1 MVSRRKILSRS
12 RDDLNLD
19 QTFTQQEE
27 EEDVW
32 YQKDKLYKEHIQ
44 EVLDKWT
51 QIDDEIWAKVI
62 VFERNRRVAKAYAR
76 APVLTING
84 SDDGFDGMRIG
95 LCGFDNPMRD
105 QKTDEL
111 KRVIGQGVKI
121 KMDDAGN
128 ILVRRYAKSNV
139 FVKST
144 ASNPNEETS
153 IGAEILKLPNQALE
167 SEKIVKLFDMKKFQS
182 NVNRELRRAY
192 PDRRRLETQ
201 CLSAVAFVKSENDI
215 LECPIWVLIVNVVAM
230 DMLKSKLPPVQRP
243 IVDIKNRPRIPIPD
257 EDPYSVAGN
266 GSNGSSGSSG
276 FGSGHQQQQQQLQQ
290 QHQQQQALGKHLNNG
305 NNGHVAATRE
315 QLLLQ
320 TQQLAHKRSEK
331 PPKLPPRDNV
341 YAHDL
346 IPKPDYDD
354 IDLETRIKLSRGKSD
369 KGKDNK
375 KYDDPYYCGLR
386 ARVPNFV
393 KSSKSG
399 AKDQRD
405 GNGNNIIMN
414 GNGNSDGMST
424 LSQKKT
430 SMIHNHMAG
439 MHPHHIQQQQ
449 QQQLMAAAAAAAH
462 AVHHQQPGHHQH
474 QIWQT
479 RSYESGIGIY
489 KQGGYQPQLQQHQQ
503 QQHKTHA
510 LQLQMQMQQQ
520 QQQQPQS
527 LPTDLTA
534 TTAITTK
541 TQSTAKHHHNKARSN
556 QQKQLQQQHQQ
567 QQQQQQQHLHSHLHP
582 HSTAHGHAHHRHQ
595 QHHQHHHCHRLHHP
609 PSHLPNKGA
618 PNGGSY
624 FPPAQY
630 YDDLEEVAVRQ
641 GARRLST
648 RRTLLTTETACNCV
662 SCYALAPLCGEVP
675 APRPQRSLSQQQLR
689 RHQRLSGGLLDKHAG
704 VAKWCSESDISVLEQ
719 VQEDEPIVHT
729 DERYDS
735 YEYDDFDMDFDIDD
749 TNNTNTNNTNN
760 GNGNS
765 YMRQL
770 QRLQRP
776 RAVHSNEETDVYV
789 DRAQLRQLTAP
800 ALLAARNKS
809 QSTESFFEQP
819 NEEGSLY
826 MYGGRRRIVA
836 KAPTALPVNIY
847 ERVPNSMSSDIGYKG
862 GKLQPNSKR
871 SQYYNSNNNKP
882 QLPAPSWRGKRQQ
895 AATLLQ
901 KADKKLYDNTT
912 NSNGNYNNK
921 RQLTNNSS
929 QNSNNSLSNNNN
941 SNAKRNNDD
950 VLKNKNNFN
959 SKNKIITTATAAT
972 KSLAIATSAATA
984 ATPTATAAALASSAT
999 STAAPAVG
1007 NGSATTVTSAAT
1019 TNNALPQLQAQTQRT
1034 GRTASRLDISD
1045 MESIYGY
1052 LKPRKPR
1059 SLSLKK
1065 IQILDY

>member
-27 EEDVW
+27 EEDIW
-32 YQKDKLYKEHIQ
+32 FQKDKLYKEHIQ

-105 QKTDEL
+105 QKTDEM

-128 ILVRRYAKSNV
+128 ILIRRYAKSNV
-139 FVKST
+139 YVKST
-144 ASNPNEETS
+144 ASSPNEETS

-201 CLSAVAFVKSENDI
+201 CLSSVAFVKSENDI

-266 GSNGSSGSSG
+266 GSGGSSGSSG
-276 FGSGHQQQQQQLQQ
+276 FGSGHQAQLHPQQQ
-290 QHQQQQALGKHLNNG
+290 LGKHLNGNG
-305 NNGHVAATRE
+305 GGHVAATRE
-315 QLLLQ
+315 QLLMQ

-331 PPKLPPRDNV
+331 PPKLPPRDNI
-341 YAHDL
+341 YSHDL

-393 KSSKSG
+393 KSGKPIPAQV

-405 GNGNNIIMN
+405 GNGNNI
-414 GNGNSDGMST
+414 GNGGIST

-430 SMIHNHMAG
+430 SMIHNHLGG
-439 MHPHHIQQQQ
+439 MHPHHIQQ
-449 QQQLMAAAAAAAH
+449 QQQLMAAAAAAH
-462 AVHHQQPGHHQH
+462 AAQHHHAGHQREQQQQHH

-489 KQGGYQPQLQQHQQ
+489 KQGGPNAAHQS
-503 QQHKTHA
+503 HKSHA
-510 LQLQMQMQQQ
+510 LQMQMHQQLQMQMQQ

-534 TTAITTK
+534 TTATATTK
-541 TQSTAKHHHNKARSN
+541 TQSTANQARS
-556 QQKQLQQQHQQ
+556 HQP
-567 QQQQQQQHLHSHLHP
+567 HPHLHP
-582 HSTAHGHAHHRHQ
+582 HSNPHAHPH
-595 QHHQHHHCHRLHHP
+595 HRLHRHVHVRCERHA
-609 PSHLPNKGA
+609 HLQQQHSASLQSVQHQPQQQQHVQQQQ
-618 PNGGSY
+618 P
-624 FPPAQY
+624 Y
-630 YDDLEEVAVRQ
+630 YDNLEDSV
-641 GARRLST
+641 ARRVTRRHST
-648 RRTLLTTETACNCV
+648 RRSEESSACNCV
-662 SCYALAPLCGEVP
+662 SCYALAPLCGAVP
-675 APRPQRSLSQQQLR
+675 PPRPQRSLSQQQLR
-689 RHQRLSGGLLDKHAG
+689 RHQRLSGSLVEQEVRPA
-704 VAKWCSESDISVLEQ
+704 VVKWCSESDVSVLEL
-719 VQEDEPIVHT
+719 EPT
-729 DERYDS
+729 EPTNERYDDC
-735 YEYDDFDMDFDIDD
+735 YDYDDFDMAFDLDD
-749 TNNTNTNNTNN
+749 DLGLTENIPRRKGTETVDM
-760 GNGNS
+760 
-765 YMRQL
+765 YMDRSHLRQL
-770 QRLQRP
+770 Q
-776 RAVHSNEETDVYV
+776 
-789 DRAQLRQLTAP
+789 AP
-800 ALLAARNKS
+800 AVLRTKS

-826 MYGGRRRIVA
+826 MYGGRKRIAV
-836 KAPTALPVNIY
+836 KAPSATNIY
-847 ERVPNSMSSDIGYKG
+847 DRVRGTIDYSDRGRSAAG
-862 GKLQPNSKR
+862 AKR
-871 SQYYNSNNNKP
+871 GQCHKKT
-882 QLPAPSWRGKRQQ
+882 QLPAPSWRGGKRQEQ
-895 AATLLQ
+895 AQ
-901 KADKKLYDNTT
+901 NADKRQRYDNAT
-912 NSNGNYNNK
+912 NGNSHGNGNNSSNNQHK
-921 RQLTNNSS
+921 RQLTN
-929 QNSNNSLSNNNN
+929 
-941 SNAKRNNDD
+941 AKQDNEDM
-950 VLKNKNNFN
+950 LKSKNYFN
-959 SKNKIITTATAAT
+959 SKNKSI
-972 KSLAIATSAATA
+972 
-984 ATPTATAAALASSAT
+984 AAAAANAAASA
-999 STAAPAVG
+999 
-1007 NGSATTVTSAAT
+1007 SAAT
-1019 TNNALPQLQAQTQRT
+1019 TAAAKATAVSANIAATSGGGGAEPGAGASATGVAGGKARGGGVATMAPPLATSPAANNATAVSKAPSAPPPTASRT
-1034 GRTASRLDISD
+1034 GRSASRLDISD

>member
-27 EEDVW
+27 EEDIW

-105 QKTDEL
+105 QKTDEM

-128 ILVRRYAKSNV
+128 ILIRRYAKSNV
-139 FVKST
+139 YVKST
-144 ASNPNEETS
+144 ASSPNEETS

-201 CLSAVAFVKSENDI
+201 CLSSVAFVKSENDV

-276 FGSGHQQQQQQLQQ
+276 FGSGHQAQLHPQQQQQL
-290 QHQQQQALGKHLNNG
+290 GKHLNGNG
-305 NNGHVAATRE
+305 AGHVAATRE

-331 PPKLPPRDNV
+331 PPKLPPRDNI
-341 YAHDL
+341 YSHDL

-393 KSSKSG
+393 KSGKPISG
-399 AKDQRD
+399 QVAKDQRD
-405 GNGNNIIMN
+405 GNANNI
-414 GNGNSDGMST
+414 GNGGGIST

-430 SMIHNHMAG
+430 SMIHNHLGG
-439 MHPHHIQQQQ
+439 MHPHHIQQQ
-449 QQQLMAAAAAAAH
+449 QQQLMAAAAAAH
-462 AVHHQQPGHHQH
+462 AAQHHHAGHQREQQQQQQHH

-489 KQGGYQPQLQQHQQ
+489 KQGGPTTAHQP
-503 QQHKTHA
+503 HKSHA
-510 LQLQMQMQQQ
+510 LQMQMHQQLQHQ

-534 TTAITTK
+534 TTATATTATTK
-541 TQSTAKHHHNKARSN
+541 TQSTANKARSH
-556 QQKQLQQQHQQ
+556 QPHPHPHSYPHAHQHHRHHRHGHHCERHAHLQQQHPAP
-567 QQQQQQQHLHSHLHP
+567 QQHVP
-582 HSTAHGHAHHRHQ
+582 Q
-595 QHHQHHHCHRLHHP
+595 QP
-609 PSHLPNKGA
+609 
-618 PNGGSY
+618 
-624 FPPAQY
+624 Y
-630 YDDLEEVAVRQ
+630 YDNLEDPVARQ
-641 GARRLST
+641 VKRRLSS
-648 RRTLLTTETACNCV
+648 RRSAPEDSSSCNCV
-662 SCYALAPLCGEVP
+662 SCYALAPLCGAVP
-675 APRPQRSLSQQQLR
+675 PPRPQRSLSQQQLR
-689 RHQRLSGGLLDKHAG
+689 RHQRLSGSQVEPEIRPG
-704 VAKWCSESDISVLEQ
+704 VVKWCSESDVSVLEL
-719 VQEDEPIVHT
+719 EPT
-729 DERYDS
+729 ANERYDDC
-735 YEYDDFDMDFDIDD
+735 YEYDDFDMAFDLDD
-749 TNNTNTNNTNN
+749 DLGLTENIRRRKGPETVDMYVDR
-760 GNGNS
+760 S
-765 YMRQL
+765 HLRQL
-770 QRLQRP
+770 QTP
-776 RAVHSNEETDVYV
+776 AV
-789 DRAQLRQLTAP
+789 LRT
-800 ALLAARNKS
+800 KS

-826 MYGGRRRIVA
+826 MYGGRKRIAV
-836 KAPTALPVNIY
+836 KAAPSAANIY
-847 ERVPNSMSSDIGYKG
+847 DRVRGSIDSTDRGRRSGAGP
-862 GKLQPNSKR
+862 KR
-871 SQYYNSNNNKP
+871 GQSCRKQP
-882 QLPAPSWRGKRQQ
+882 QLPAPSWRGGKQRQEQAQNADKRQR
-895 AATLLQ
+895 
-901 KADKKLYDNTT
+901 YDNATT
-912 NSNGNYNNK
+912 SNSNSNNNNSSNSNSQHK
-921 RQLTNNSS
+921 RQLTN
-929 QNSNNSLSNNNN
+929 
-941 SNAKRNNDD
+941 AKQDNDD
-950 VLKNKNNFN
+950 MLKNKNYFN
-959 SKNKIITTATAAT
+959 SKNKSIAAAVVAAAPAKATATSASTAAT
-972 KSLAIATSAATA
+972 SGGGAGATGVAGGKSRGAGGPTMSPTLGTGPATNNTQANGQPHPAPPH
-984 ATPTATAAALASSAT
+984 PTAI
-999 STAAPAVG
+999 G
-1007 NGSATTVTSAAT
+1007 
-1019 TNNALPQLQAQTQRT
+1019 RT
-1034 GRTASRLDISD
+1034 GRSASRLDISD